1 MNDTNE
7 RLKKKLCRD
16 LDQYADKGE
25 LNASDLQN
33 IHLLTDTIKNFD
45 KISMLEESGGYSN
58 DSGYSGNGVNS
69 YRGGNSY
76 RGYSNGNGY
85 PAGNGYSNGRYPMD
99 DGKEHFARQI
109 RQMMDGAPEY
119 ERMALQRA
127 LDALR

>member
-58 DSGYSGNGVNS
+58 DSGNGVNS

-76 RGYSNGNGY
+76 RGYSSGNGY
-85 PAGNGYSNGRYPMD
+85 PNGRYPMD